1 MKIEILGT
9 GCYKCI
15 QLESLIHE
23 VLREVR
29 RTDVEIQR
37 IGNER
42 AIRKFMP
49 LDETPGLVIDGH
61 LVSTGRVPDRPTLL
75 SWFHAGEMIE

>member
-23 VLREVR
+23 VLRDVR

-37 IGNER
+37 IDNER

-49 LDETPGLVIDGH
+49 LDEIPGLIIDGH
-61 LVSTGRVPDRPTLL
+61 LVSTARIPDRATLVDWL
-75 SWFHAGEMIE
+75 GTKLAA